1 MGWQVFAGSVVL
13 VLLPLLVV
21 CVLLC
26 HRVPAAA
33 GEVLAERWVLLAAS
47 LFALAAAF
55 FLGRLVT
62 ASLGRLAAVAP
73 PAGGERFTGQVD
85 DLAARIRRVAEA
97 ARESAERVDA
107 ETRRRLSAEDFL
119 QLYRQL
125 FDNLGEGTQTLAL
138 LSAHAQGRD
147 LIFAIS
153 DGAGIDAVRGGGTL

>member
-55 FLGRLVT
+55 FLGAVCMPSAAQMR
-62 ASLGRLAAVAP
+62 SLDRSS
-73 PAGGERFTGQVD
+73 
-85 DLAARIRRVAEA
+85 AR
-97 ARESAERVDA
+97 
-107 ETRRRLSAEDFL
+107 
-119 QLYRQL
+119 
-125 FDNLGEGTQTLAL
+125 
-138 LSAHAQGRD
+138 
-147 LIFAIS
+147 
-153 DGAGIDAVRGGGTL
+153 